1 MQERQA
7 AQLSA
12 AFILKA
18 GRAVGLVRLLKLVY
32 LAEREAMRRSGFP
45 MVMDEIYAMQAGM
58 VLSRTF
64 DLMKGKAGTPT
75 TGEWAEYIARP
86 SSRGVNVRKGV
97 RWGLLDAMGP
107 DDFDIVEEVWA
118 RHGSKTKDELVHE
131 VHHKLEE
138 WVEFWGNPARRSGA
152 VRVPY
157 DRLFAIIHGATG
169 KPGHARPE
177 VVAVPDFVDHL
188 LSIPCVGEDD
198 DFARDTFLPREV
210 DLEG

>member
-12 AFILKA
+12 AFILKG

-32 LAEREAMRRSGFP
+32 LAEREAMGRSGFP
-45 MVMDEIYAMQAGM
+45 IVMDEIYAMQAGM

-64 DLMKGKAGTPT
+64 DLMKAKANTPT
-75 TGEWAEYIARP
+75 TGEWAEYIAPP
-86 SSRGVNVRKGV
+86 SSRGINVRKGV
-97 RWGLLDAMGP
+97 GWSSLDAMSP
-107 DDFDIVEEVWA
+107 DDLDIVAEVWA

-157 DRLFAIIHGATG
+157 DKLFAIIRGGTG
-169 KPGHARPE
+169 KPGHSGSEA
-177 VVAVPDFVDHL
+177 VAAPDFIDHL
-188 LSIPCVGEDD
+188 LSIPCVGEDA
-198 DFARDTFLPREV
+198 DFARDTLPPREV
-210 DLEG
+210 DLEQ